1 MVLKTMVQNMNRK
14 ESIKD
19 YKVLIYNNSFLSI
32 DELKALNLLYGPLM
46 GSLALQIYL
55 TFSSIEDSLFTHEN
69 IFDILNI
76 SEKEFIEARTKL
88 EALGLIETYTD
99 SSSYYYFLLH
109 PQKASSFI
117 KSGVLGI
124 YLNSKIGN
132 DNLKKILACFKKT
145 LPDMNGLTNI
155 TKSFDEVFEIKNE
168 ENYNLKNV
176 DLADSKSKAIN
187 LKSSFDIE
195 DVIDRINT
203 SYIKTSLDEFKKYI
217 SNIEAVY
224 KISKEEIITTYNQ
237 SIVNDTFNKQVFTRK
252 IKLIYE
258 RNNNGNN
265 VVFQAKDESENDV
278 VKVFSEVSVSE
289 LLEKENLNT
298 LKNMSVVAEI
308 YNEIPYEKTIVNMMI
323 YSVISKLHELPK
335 LGYFEAM
342 YNTMKEHNINTS
354 LEAYDYLFTDVN
366 TKESKK
372 KEYIRKHKIKDNNP
386 DWAKQANNDI
396 LKGFNKVED
405 DD

>member
-1 MVLKTMVQNMNRK
+1 MVLKLMVQNMNK
-14 ESIKD
+14 KDSIKD
-19 YKVLIYNNSFLSI
+19 YKVLIYNSSNLSI
-32 DELKALNLLYGPLM
+32 EELKSLNLLYGPLM

-55 TFSSIEDSLFTHEN
+55 TFSSLEESLFTHEN

-76 SEKEFIEARTKL
+76 SEKDFIEARSKL
-88 EALGLIETYTD
+88 EALGLVETYTD

-109 PQKASSFI
+109 PQKANSFI

-124 YLNSKIGN
+124 YLNSKIGS
-132 DNLKKILACFKKT
+132 DNLKKILTCFKKK
-145 LPDMNGLTNI
+145 LPNLDDLKNV
-155 TKSFDEVFEIKNE
+155 TKNFDEVFEIKNE
-168 ENYNLKNV
+168 ESSNLKNV
-176 DLADSKSKAIN
+176 DLSDSKTKTIN
-187 LKSSFDIE
+187 LKSSFDIDE
-195 DVIDRINT
+195 VINQINT
-203 SYIKTSLDEFKKYI
+203 SYIKSSLDEFKKYI

-224 KISKEEIITTYNQ
+224 KISKEDIITTYNQ
-237 SIVNDTFNKQVFTRK
+237 SIVNDTFNRQAFIRK

-258 RNNNGNN
+258 RTSNGNN
-265 VVFQAKDESENDV
+265 IVFQAKDDSQDDV
-278 VKVFSEVSVSE
+278 VKAFSEVSVSE

-298 LKNMSVVAEI
+298 LKNMGVVAEI
-308 YNEIPYEKTIVNMMI
+308 YNEIPYEKTIINMMI

-354 LEAYDYLFTDVN
+354 LEAYDYLFTETS

-372 KEYIRKHKIKDNNP
+372 KVYTKKSRIKDNNP

>member
-1 MVLKTMVQNMNRK
+1 MNK
-14 ESIKD
+14 KDSIKD
-19 YKVLIYNNSFLSI
+19 YKVLIYNSSNLSI
-32 DELKALNLLYGPLM
+32 EELKSLNLLYGPLM

-55 TFSSIEDSLFTHEN
+55 TFSSLEESLFTHEN

-76 SEKEFIEARTKL
+76 SEKDFIEARSKL
-88 EALGLIETYTD
+88 EALGLVETYID

-109 PQKASSFI
+109 PQKANSFI

-124 YLNSKIGN
+124 YLNSKIGS
-132 DNLKKILACFKKT
+132 DNLKKILTCFKKKVPN
-145 LPDMNGLTNI
+145 LNDLKNV
-155 TKSFDEVFEIKNE
+155 TKNFDEVFEIKNE
-168 ENYNLKNV
+168 ESSNLKNIN
-176 DLADSKSKAIN
+176 LSDSKTKTIN
-187 LKSSFDIE
+187 LKSSFDIDE
-195 DVIDRINT
+195 VINQINT
-203 SYIKTSLDEFKKYI
+203 SYIKSSLDEFKKYI

-224 KISKEEIITTYNQ
+224 KISKEDIITTYNQ
-237 SIVNDTFNKQVFTRK
+237 SIVNDTFNRQTFIRK

-258 RNNNGNN
+258 RTSNGNI
-265 VVFQAKDESENDV
+265 VFQAKDDSQDDV
-278 VKVFSEVSVSE
+278 VKAFNEVSASE

-298 LKNMSVVAEI
+298 LKNMGVVAEI

-354 LEAYDYLFTDVN
+354 LEAYDYLFTETEN
-366 TKESKK
+366 KESKK
-372 KEYIRKHKIKDNNP
+372 KVYTKKPRIKDNNP

>member
-1 MVLKTMVQNMNRK
+1 MVQNMNRK

-32 DELKALNLLYGPLM
+32 DELKSLNLLYGPLM

-168 ENYNLKNV
+168 DTYNLKNV

-203 SYIKTSLDEFKKYI
+203 AYIKTSLDEFKKYI

-237 SIVNDTFNKQVFTRK
+237 SIVNDTFNKQVFSRK

-265 VVFQAKDESENDV
+265 IVFQAKDEGENDV

-372 KEYIRKHKIKDNNP
+372 KEHIRKPKIKDNNP

>member
-32 DELKALNLLYGPLM
+32 DELKSLNLLYGPLM

-168 ENYNLKNV
+168 DTYNLKNV

-203 SYIKTSLDEFKKYI
+203 AYIKTSLDEFKKYI

-237 SIVNDTFNKQVFTRK
+237 SIVNDTFNKQVFSRK

-265 VVFQAKDESENDV
+265 IVFQAKDEGENDV

-372 KEYIRKHKIKDNNP
+372 KEHIRKPKIKDNNP

>member
-1 MVLKTMVQNMNRK
+1 MVQKMNRK

-19 YKVLIYNNSFLSI
+19 YKVLIYNSSHLSI
-32 DELKALNLLYGPLM
+32 EELKSLNLLYSPLM

-55 TFSSIEDSLFTHEN
+55 TFSSLEESEFTHEN

-76 SEKEFIEARTKL
+76 SEKEFIEARAKL
-88 EALGLIETYTD
+88 EALGLVETYAD

-109 PQKASSFI
+109 PQKANSFI

-124 YLNSKIGN
+124 YLNSKIGS
-132 DNLKKILACFKKT
+132 DNLKKILTCFKKS
-145 LPDMNGLTNI
+145 LPDMKGLTNI
-155 TKSFDEVFEIKNE
+155 TKNFDEVFEIKNE
-168 ENYNLKNV
+168 ETYNLKNV
-176 DLADSKSKAIN
+176 DLSDSKTKTIN

-195 DVIDRINT
+195 EVIDQINT

-237 SIVNDTFNKQVFTRK
+237 SIVNDTFNKQTFTRK

-265 VVFQAKDESENDV
+265 VVFQSKDESENDV
-278 VKVFSEVSVSE
+278 VKAFNEVSVSE

-354 LEAYDYLFTDVN
+354 LEAYDYLFTESEN
-366 TKESKK
+366 KEGKK
-372 KEYIRKHKIKDNNP
+372 KVYTRKPKIKDNNP

>member
-1 MVLKTMVQNMNRK
+1 MVQNMNRK

-32 DELKALNLLYGPLM
+32 DELKSLNLLYGPLM

-55 TFSSIEDSLFTHEN
+55 TFSSIDDSLFTHEN

-88 EALGLIETYTD
+88 EAIGLIETYTD

-132 DNLKKILACFKKT
+132 DNLKKILTCFKKT

-168 ENYNLKNV
+168 ETYNLKNV
-176 DLADSKSKAIN
+176 DLADSKIKAIN

-195 DVIDRINT
+195 DVIDQIDT

-237 SIVNDTFNKQVFTRK
+237 SIVNDTFNKQVFSRK
-252 IKLIYE
+252 IKLLYE
-258 RNNNGNN
+258 RNNNGNAL
-265 VVFQAKDESENDV
+265 VFQAKDESENDV

-354 LEAYDYLFTDVN
+354 LEAYDYLFTESEN
-366 TKESKK
+366 KESKK
-372 KEYIRKHKIKDNNP
+372 KVYTRKTKIKDNNP

>member
-1 MVLKTMVQNMNRK
+1 MVLKLMVQNMNK
-14 ESIKD
+14 KDSIKD
-19 YKVLIYNNSFLSI
+19 YKVLIYNSSNLSI
-32 DELKALNLLYGPLM
+32 EELKSLNLLYGPLM

-55 TFSSIEDSLFTHEN
+55 TFSSLEESLFTHEN

-76 SEKEFIEARTKL
+76 SEKDFIEARSKL
-88 EALGLIETYTD
+88 EALGLVETYID

-109 PQKASSFI
+109 PQKANSFI

-124 YLNSKIGN
+124 YLNSKIGS
-132 DNLKKILACFKKT
+132 DNLKKILTCFKKKVPN
-145 LPDMNGLTNI
+145 LNDLKNV
-155 TKSFDEVFEIKNE
+155 TKNFDEVFEIKNE
-168 ENYNLKNV
+168 ESSNLKNIN
-176 DLADSKSKAIN
+176 LSDSKTKTIN
-187 LKSSFDIE
+187 LKSSFDIDE
-195 DVIDRINT
+195 VINQINT
-203 SYIKTSLDEFKKYI
+203 SYIKSSLDEFKKYI

-224 KISKEEIITTYNQ
+224 KISKEDIITTYNQ
-237 SIVNDTFNKQVFTRK
+237 SIVNDTFNRQTFIRK

-258 RNNNGNN
+258 RTSNGNI
-265 VVFQAKDESENDV
+265 VFQAKDDSQDDV
-278 VKVFSEVSVSE
+278 VKAFNEVSASE

-298 LKNMSVVAEI
+298 LKNMGVVAEI

-354 LEAYDYLFTDVN
+354 LEAYDYLFTETEN
-366 TKESKK
+366 KESKK
-372 KEYIRKHKIKDNNP
+372 KVYTKKPRIKDNNP